1 MKNNISEEKKQEN
14 REKNKLAAQRRR
26 ANLSEDQKRE
36 AREKNKLAMQVR
48 RANLSGEE
56 RLLSNQRLKQSRA
69 NLSDEERSLSNQ
81 RLKQRRASLSDEERS
96 LLRAQDATQHRRKY
110 QEDKRVNNQLPQT
123 IQSDNNTDDNKG
135 YDSYVI
141 EDESEIEGEDENKRV
156 LAVNPLTDWKLYREK
171 RNAQNRISHKARYAK
186 LKEAEVQLK
195 ELTKGN
201 TNSTICDND
210 LRQLQLLANR
220 RQQMLENNRNYQRLY
235 AQMHPNQH
243 RRWIAIQQ
251 TWDEDNPCR

>member
-1 MKNNISEEKKQEN
+1 MKNNISEVQKQEN

-36 AREKNKLAMQVR
+36 AREKNKLAMQER
-48 RANLSGEE
+48 RA
-56 RLLSNQRLKQSRA
+56 K
-69 NLSDEERSLSNQ
+69 LSDEERLLSNQ
-81 RLKQRRASLSDEERS
+81 RLKQRRASLSDDERS
-96 LLRAQDATQHRRKY
+96 LIRVQNATQHRRKY

-123 IQSDNNTDDNKG
+123 VQSDNTDDNKVG
-135 YDSYVI
+135 VERHDDSDVI
-141 EDESEIEGEDENKRV
+141 EDESEVEDEDENKRV
-156 LAVNPLTDWKLYREK
+156 VAVNPLTDWKLYRER
-171 RNAQNRISHKARYAK
+171 RNAQNRISHKARYSK

-195 ELTKGN
+195 EVTKGN

-210 LRQLQLLANR
+210 MRQLQLLANR
-220 RQQMLENNRNYQRLY
+220 RQQMLENNRNYQRIY